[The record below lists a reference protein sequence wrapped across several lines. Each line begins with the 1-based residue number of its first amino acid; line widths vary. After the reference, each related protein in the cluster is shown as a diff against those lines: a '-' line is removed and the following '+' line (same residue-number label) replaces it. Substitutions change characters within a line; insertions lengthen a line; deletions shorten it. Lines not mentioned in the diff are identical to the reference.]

1 MRTAKRIVKNIG
13 VLVISQVVASSLAL
27 IYGIYTPRYL
37 GPESFGV
44 LSFAIAFTAIFSV
57 FTEFGFNSLIVRE
70 IAKDKSQAS
79 KYLGNIATIKF
90 VLTIGT
96 FGLIALTVNL
106 LGYPGQTVK
115 VVYLLGLSVVCRAF
129 SGIFDSTSQ
138 ANERLEYNSIGL
150 ILNNILMLGG
160 ILFAVNQRFNVIGF
174 AFIYFLSSAVSLAY
188 SFSICIWKFAKPK
201 LEIDWIFWKSIIKEA
216 LPFGLTTIFVTNF
229 QWISSVMLS
238 VKGDAAVGWYSAAY
252 RLAFIPLL
260 IPATFMTA
268 VYPVMSN
275 FSKNSLGN
283 LKFSLEKSFKYLTT
297 LGIPI
302 GVGTTLLAQRFIL
315 TVFKAE
321 YTNSIIVLQILIWAS
336 VFIFMDNAFASMLN
350 SINKQAVI
358 TKTMGFCL
366 VFNVVLNLILIP
378 KYGLVGA
385 SITTVLT
392 QFIALMFIVIGS
404 SRLGYSVFTKVFM
417 NIIVR
422 AIISSALMGIF
433 IICFYNLALWL
444 LVILAVLVYFVALY
458 LIGGID
464 EGDIKLVNIIIKRK

>member
-1 MRTAKRIVKNIG
+1 MRAVHRIVKNTG
-13 VLVISQVVASSLAL
+13 VLVVSQIGASLLAL

-57 FTEFGFNSLIVRE
+57 FTELGFSSLIVRE
-70 IAKDKSQAS
+70 IAKDKSQTS
-79 KYLGNIATIKF
+79 KYLGNIALIKLF
-90 VLTIGT
+90 LTVIT

-106 LGYPGQTVK
+106 LGYPEQTIK
-115 VVYLLGLSVVCRAF
+115 VVYLLGLSVVCKAF
-129 SGIFDSTSQ
+129 SGMFDSTSQ
-138 ANERLEYNSIGL
+138 AHERLEYNSIGL
-150 ILNNILMLGG
+150 ILNNSLMLGG
-160 ILFAVNQRFNVIGF
+160 ILFAISQRFNVVGF
-174 AFIYFLSSAVSLAY
+174 AFVYFFSSAVSLAY
-188 SFSICIWKFAKPK
+188 SFSICVWKFAKPK

-238 VKGDAAVGWYSAAY
+238 AKGDAAVGWYSAAY

-321 YTNSIIVLQILIWAS
+321 YTNSIIILQILIWAS

-350 SINKQAVI
+350 STNKQAII

-378 KYGLVGA
+378 KYGIVGA

-392 QFIALMFIVIGS
+392 QFTALVLILIGS
-404 SRLGYSVFTKVFM
+404 SRSGYSVFTKVFM
-417 NIIVR
+417 SIIIR
-422 AIISSALMGIF
+422 AIISSALMGVF
-433 IICFYNLALWL
+433 IMCFYNLTLWL
-444 LVILAVLVYFVALY
+444 LVIFAVLVYFVTLY

-464 EGDIKLVNIIIKRK
+464 EGDIKLFNIVVRRK